1 MRKNSTSDYS
11 KQASEPMRSQ
21 TINIFRL
28 PCLVAGV
35 LFFSLFAVA
44 QENPSKSVFKPYLSL
59 GLTSSQISGDNLGG
73 FDQLGF
79 NATLGTQIMV
89 GGHWRPSIELQIDPR
104 GSRRNAQPDK
114 GLFESYKLR
123 LNYVQVPLI
132 MGYLQNKTGFELG
145 LAPGYLLSSTEEDQN
160 GSYPL
165 QGREFDKLDI
175 AGLAGIRYRFHERWE
190 LCTRFEQSLIK
201 VRNHSGSSTFRL
213 NQGQYSSAIQ
223 FMMRFHV

>member
-1 MRKNSTSDYS
+1 MSDYS
-11 KQASEPMRSQ
+11 KQASEPMRSRA
-21 TINIFRL
+21 INISRI
-28 PCLVAGV
+28 PCLMAGV
-35 LFFSLFAVA
+35 LFLGLSISA
-44 QENPSKSVFKPYLSL
+44 QEKESKSIFKPYLSL
-59 GLTSSQISGDNLGG
+59 GLTSSQISGDELGG
-73 FDQLGF
+73 FDQIGF
-79 NATLGTQIMV
+79 NATLATQIMI
-89 GGHWRPSIELQIDPR
+89 GDRWRPSIELQFDQR

-114 GLFESYKLR
+114 GLYESYNLR

-132 MGYLQNKTGFELG
+132 LGYLQKKTGFELG
-145 LAPGYLLSSTEEDQN
+145 VAPGYLLSSTEEDEN

-175 AGLAGIRYRFHERWE
+175 AALAGIRFRFHERWE

-201 VRNHSGSSTFRL
+201 VRNHSGSATFRL

>member
-1 MRKNSTSDYS
+1 MSDCS
-11 KQASEPMRSQ
+11 KQASEPMRSL
-21 TINIFRL
+21 TLNISRI
-28 PCLVAGV
+28 PCLMAGV
-35 LFFSLFAVA
+35 LFLGLSLSA
-44 QENPSKSVFKPYLSL
+44 QEKDSKSIFKPYLSL
-59 GLTSSQISGDNLGG
+59 GITSSQISGDELGG

-79 NATLGTQIMV
+79 NATLATQIMIE
-89 GGHWRPSIELQIDPR
+89 GRWRPSIELQFDQR

-114 GLFESYKLR
+114 GLFESYNLR

-132 MGYLQNKTGFELG
+132 MGYLQKKTGFELG
-145 LAPGYLLSSTEEDQN
+145 VAPGYLLGSTEEDEN

-165 QGREFDKLDI
+165 QGREFDTLDI
-175 AGLAGIRYRFHERWE
+175 AGLVGIRFRFHERWE

-201 VRNHSGSSTFRL
+201 VRDHSGSTRFRL